1 MTREEYLRRPPIEG
15 VVYKIDEEE
24 IRVQNDCTLFIH
36 IHNCRKVTLQEVQTH
51 FRQLRHEVKASGK
64 VRLRGSTKFMPAIRK
79 LYPTYCTA
87 CEDIKRLFSELTAL
101 VRQIERD
108 GLHKGCSD
116 DEVLEDAIRK
126 QNEIGTYYYR
136 NSDYSRFLG
145 YDNRV
150 CELLRNKPWRDEN
163 IIGMT
168 LPI

>member
-36 IHNCRKVTLQEVQTH
+36 IHNCRKVTLQEVRTH
-51 FRQLRHEVKASGK
+51 FCQLRHEAKASGK
-64 VRLRGSTKFMPAIRK
+64 VRLKGTTKFMPAVRK
-79 LYPTYCTA
+79 LYPAYCAA
-87 CEDIKRLFSELTAL
+87 CEDIERLFSELTAL

-136 NSDYSRFLG
+136 TSDYSRFLD

-150 CELLRNKPWRDEN
+150 CKLLRHKPWRDEN

>member
-64 VRLRGSTKFMPAIRK
+64 VILRGSTKFMPAVRK

-87 CEDIKRLFSELTAL
+87 CEDIERLFL
-101 VRQIERD
+101 
-108 GLHKGCSD
+108 
-116 DEVLEDAIRK
+116 
-126 QNEIGTYYYR
+126 N
-136 NSDYSRFLG
+136 
-145 YDNRV
+145 
-150 CELLRNKPWRDEN
+150 
-163 IIGMT
+163 
-168 LPI
+168 